1 MSKILT
7 FRGSID
13 VADNAI
19 SKNNKIFSYEAAD
32 LTRAW
37 KVVSF
42 YLWPESVRGA
52 TGAVDGQYM
61 LCSSLATDVID
72 PAGFDDVVTINDN
85 RQIGWIQ
92 KGYNM
97 RDSPVSDFIS
107 SPTGIN
113 DLAAVLDPDH
123 IINRHLYVN
132 LYTTTDS
139 STSPTRR
146 YNYLVVLE
154 PKTINENEAI
164 LQMIKGVAQ
173 NISS

>member
-1 MSKILT
+1 MRKILT

-13 VADNAI
+13 VADNAR
-19 SKNNKIFSYEAAD
+19 STNNKIFSYEAAD

-42 YLWPESVRGA
+42 YLWPESIRGD

-61 LCSSLATDVID
+61 LAASLATDIIN
-72 PAGFDDVVTINDN
+72 PSGFDDTVTINDN

-92 KGYNM
+92 KGYNL

-113 DLAAVLDPDH
+113 DLAAILDPDH

-139 STSPTRR
+139 STSPERR

-154 PKTINENEAI
+154 PRTINENEAI

-173 NISS
+173 NISN